1 MKKIFIL
8 VVLVLVFIPNTLWA
22 GTQGTTNTFKQF
34 QQDVNKAYAGYR
46 TALFQTNKKNHA
58 KSLESTF
65 SFQQQWLAITEKYS
79 EAPPEVYA
87 ADPQWKPT
95 LVNIGDITALSIR
108 EILAEKLSDAHETL
122 EAIRDELGALRQRNQ
137 VITFSDHVDNY
148 HEAMESL
155 LFLEL
160 KPYDIDDKG
169 LLLIREELAV
179 LDYLADEMKEN
190 APVEYLK
197 KEKFNKAMQGVFGS
211 LKALRHAIDE
221 ENPDKVVK
229 AIKGLKPAY
238 AKIFVKFG

>member
-1 MKKIFIL
+1 LKKIFIL

-34 QQDVNKAYAGYR
+34 QQDVNKAYASYR
-46 TALFQTNKKNHA
+46 TALFQTNKKNHT

-65 SFQQQWLAITEKYS
+65 NFQQQWLAITEKYS

-87 ADPQWKPT
+87 TDPQWKPT

-155 LFLEL
+155 LFLGL

-190 APVEYLK
+190 APAEYLK

-238 AKIFVKFG
+238 AKVFVKFG

>member
-8 VVLVLVFIPNTLWA
+8 VVLALVFIPNILWA
-22 GTQGTTNTFKQF
+22 SAQGTTNSFKQF
-34 QQDVNKAYAGYR
+34 QQDVNKAYASYR
-46 TALFQTNKKNHA
+46 VALFQTNKKNQQ
-58 KSLESTF
+58 KSLESTL
-65 SFQQQWLAITEKYS
+65 SFQQQWLAITEKFS
-79 EAPPEVYA
+79 AAPPEIYA
-87 ADPQWKPT
+87 ADPQWRPT

-137 VITFSDHVDNY
+137 VSTFSDHVNNY

-155 LFLEL
+155 LFLGL

-179 LDYLADEMKEN
+179 LDYLADKMKEN
-190 APVEYLK
+190 APAEYLK

-211 LKALRHAIDE
+211 LKNLRQAINAK
-221 ENPDKVVK
+221 NPDKVVK

-238 AKIFVKFG
+238 AKVFVKFG

>member
-1 MKKIFIL
+1 ML
-8 VVLVLVFIPNTLWA
+8 VVLAFVFIPNTLWA

-34 QQDVNKAYAGYR
+34 QQDVNKAYASYR

-65 SFQQQWLAITEKYS
+65 SFQQQWLTITEKYS

-155 LFLEL
+155 LFLGL

-238 AKIFVKFG
+238 AKVFVKFG